1 MRSTSGDLRFRCP
14 FRFRRPV
21 LDPQPVRD
29 SLETPSHRSPDPAAA
44 PRDRAAAWLADVLAG
59 AVGSVVTLASWLTL
73 PLLAFVALG
82 PSAASV
88 GMLAGGAAS
97 LVGGFVVALIG
108 RSAMPAAGLSSAT
121 TLLFAAAVATLSADP
136 AMQPLSRP
144 GHLAVLLAT
153 ISSCV
158 VLMGALQVLF
168 GWLRLGAVAK
178 YVPQPV
184 LAGFMNSV
192 AVLMVLAQLPA
203 LFGFAGTG
211 TAPSLSSWQP
221 ATLLVGLATAASV
234 WVIGWR
240 WPRAPAALLGLVFG
254 CALYATLHVAWP
266 GIALG
271 AQVGPLPQQL
281 PLPDVLAP
289 LFTAAAA
296 PDLFLRHAEHLI
308 VTALALAIVG
318 SLETVLNA
326 LATDQRV
333 NARHDPNRELM
344 AFGAGNVASGVFG
357 GLPLTYQR
365 SRAAALLTAGA
376 SSGRAATVCA
386 LMTGVLLV
394 IGGPLIGL
402 LPLTVLAGL
411 MVTLAWGLVDH
422 WSRRTVRRLPTGG
435 LTRDTWL
442 DLGIVVAVFAI
453 TMWWGIVTGVVV
465 GVLLAMILFVQSMN
479 RSLIRG
485 RHQGTAQPSRRI
497 YPPAQEEFLRA
508 ARRRIEILELE
519 GALFFGNADTL
530 AAQIERLEPDIAFVV
545 LDFRRVS
552 TLDSSGAIVLAQL
565 EQRLAASGRRL
576 LLAGVSAGNRHGLAL
591 RALGNFGKQGQQH
604 WFPDLDRAT
613 EFAEQ
618 ALLSAIGLGTG
629 QGLVP
634 LDDCSLLR
642 GLDARR
648 RERLKDSM
656 PARRLQA
663 DETLFR
669 QGDTGDALYVVTE
682 GSITACSP
690 GAHGTHRYL
699 SLSPG
704 MMIGETALIDGRGRS
719 ADAVAD
725 VASVVHVLAKDVL
738 ERIARDDPELARQIT
753 TNIAVHLSER
763 LRSASSAWQ
772 VAAA

>member
-1 MRSTSGDLRFRCP
+1 M
-14 FRFRRPV
+14 

-29 SLETPSHRSPDPAAA
+29 SHETPSHRSRNPVAAQA
-44 PRDRAAAWLADVLAG
+44 RTAAWRADLLAG

-82 PSAASV
+82 PSAAPL

-97 LVGGFVVALIG
+97 LVGGFVAAVIG

-121 TLLFAAAVATLSADP
+121 MLLFAAAVATLSTDP

-144 GHLAVLLAT
+144 GHVAALLAT
-153 ISSCV
+153 ISCCV
-158 VLMGALQVLF
+158 VLMGALQMLF

-192 AVLMVLAQLPA
+192 AVLMVIAQLPA
-203 LFGFAGTG
+203 LFGISGTNAEG
-211 TAPSLSSWQP
+211 TVPSLSSLQP
-221 ATLLVGLATAASV
+221 ATLLVGLATAAGV
-234 WVIGWR
+234 WLIGWR
-240 WPRAPAALLGLVFG
+240 WPRAPAALLSMIFG
-254 CALYATLHVAWP
+254 CTLYAMFAVAWP
-266 GIALG
+266 GVALG
-271 AQVGPLPQQL
+271 PQVGPLPQQL

-479 RSLIRG
+479 RSLIRS

-497 YPPAQEEFLRA
+497 YPPAQEEFLRP

-669 QGDTGDALYVVTE
+669 QGDPGDALYVVTG

-690 GAHGTHRYL
+690 GDHGTHRYL